1 MATALDIAERQ
12 VLRSMGKNYLGKC
25 PFCGRRDFAVSEEKN
40 NNYVE
45 VVIDARDDLV
55 EPTLDDAPARLPANG
70 VPATL
75 TIENHRLLSSNH
87 EHPVSLCGKWGKQ
100 KGHCNSVQ

>member
-1 MATALDIAERQ
+1 MSRVAPA
-12 VLRSMGKNYLGKC
+12 
-25 PFCGRRDFAVSEEKN
+25 PFVGANGISVAHGVAVSEEKN